1 MATTTRPGKTSK
13 PTQSKPSQ
21 ESLTAPIET
30 SRAIEIEGA
39 RTHNLKNVSCRF
51 PHRQISVITGPSGSG
66 KSSLA
71 FDTLYAEGQRRFVE
85 SMSAYA
91 RQFLERLEKPDVD
104 DIRYI
109 LPAIAL
115 EQKNRI
121 KNARSTVGTLTET
134 YDYLRLLFGA
144 VGHTVCTQ
152 CHIPVEAYD
161 AQAIAKALMSYD
173 EGSKLIITIALPA
186 RSEHVWPLVQQ
197 GYHRLWLR
205 DQLVDIPATA
215 SESVFSTWLTEQ
227 TTQAEEGQCYIV
239 IDRWI
244 VRHADADASTTGNA
258 GLPKRLLESID
269 VGLKLGQ
276 QTAMLAVF
284 DMANP
289 SNQRRFLPSRVCG
302 TCLTAYPSPE
312 PFLFSFNNPLGACK
326 DCEGYGK
333 VIGLDLTKVIPNRY
347 KTLAE
352 GAVHPFT
359 MPSNQD
365 LQEALLSEAKKRKVP
380 TNMPY
385 EQLNEAQRAFVL
397 EGTGEYEGVYGFF
410 RWLES
415 KAYKVHIRVMLAK
428 YRGYYACPTCKG
440 SRLTPAALSVR
451 VMEATI
457 HDVCQWPIHHVLS
470 WLDSLDLTDAQRI
483 ATQRIRESLHGR
495 LATLNQL
502 GLGYL
507 TLNRQSR
514 TLSGGEAQRVHLTSS
529 LGNALTETLY
539 VLDEPTVGLH
549 PRDTACLMESL
560 KGLKTLGNTVVM
572 VEHDPDMMLG
582 ADWIIDLGP
591 CGGQEG
597 GYTVYEGSQSGFWD
611 CPTSSTAQCFKNPTW
626 YHASE
631 TKAASKVKKAA
642 KNQHAPEPLVIYQA
656 SGHNLKGIDV
666 TIPTQ
671 QLVVI
676 TGVSGSGKSS
686 LIEQTLY
693 ATIQQQ
699 KGLELTLESLPCD
712 RIEGLEQFADV
723 VMVDQ
728 APPGRSQR
736 SNPATY
742 VKAYDDIRSLFANTR
757 QAQALG
763 ITASQFSFNSAG
775 GRCETCQGLGT
786 VTVDMQFLAD
796 VSMPCPDCD
805 GRRFLPSVLAV
816 TLEGKT
822 ITDVL
827 NLTVQEALEFFSFSS
842 KVVKKLQPLADI
854 GLGYLKL
861 GQSTSTLSG
870 GEAQRL
876 KLAFHLAHQQ
886 QTKPTLFLFD
896 EPTTGLHLGDVNTL
910 VGVCRQLVNAGHT
923 LIVVEHNLH
932 FVAQAD
938 WIIDLGPDGGDEG
951 GQVVLAGT
959 VEDVMACKTS
969 HTGHYLS
976 ELKAQISQSHA

>member
-13 PTQSKPSQ
+13 TSPQSEPVTVS
-21 ESLTAPIET
+21 EGS

-39 RTHNLKNVSCRF
+39 RTHNLKHVSCRL
-51 PHRQISVITGPSGSG
+51 PHREISVITGPSGSG

-134 YDYLRLLFGA
+134 YDYMRLLFGA
-144 VGHTVCTQ
+144 VGQTVCTK
-152 CHIPVEAYD
+152 CHIPVEAFD

-173 EGSKLIITIALPA
+173 EGSKLIITVALPA
-186 RSEHVWPLVQQ
+186 RPEHIWPLVQQ
-197 GYHRLWLR
+197 GYHRLWAQ
-205 DQLVDIPATA
+205 DAIVDIPATG
-215 SESVFSTWLTEQ
+215 SETVFADWLA
-227 TTQAEEGQCYIV
+227 TQAAQANDGQCYVV

-244 VRHADADASTTGNA
+244 VRKPEAADSTTGNA

-269 VGLKLGQ
+269 VGLKLAQ

-284 DMANP
+284 DMAN
-289 SNQRRFLPSRVCG
+289 STNQRRFLPSRVCG
-302 TCLTAYPSPE
+302 TCLAAYPSPE
-312 PFLFSFNNPLGACK
+312 PSLFSFNNPLGACK

-333 VIGLDLTKVIPNRY
+333 VIGLDLGKVIPNRH

-352 GAVHPFT
+352 GAIHPFT

-365 LQEALLSEAKKRKVP
+365 IQDALMAEAKKWKIP
-380 TNMPY
+380 TNVPY
-385 EQLNEAQRAFVL
+385 EDLNEDQRAFVL
-397 EGTGEYEGVYGFF
+397 EGAGSYEGVYGFF

-415 KAYKVHIRVMLAK
+415 KVYKVHIRVMLAK
-428 YRGYYACPTCKG
+428 YRGYYACPTCQG

-451 VMEATI
+451 VKGATI
-457 HDVCQWPIHHVLS
+457 HDTCQWPIHQVLS
-470 WLDSLDLTDAQRI
+470 WLDTLELTEAQLL
-483 ATQRIRESLHGR
+483 ATKRIRESLHGR

-529 LGNALTETLY
+529 LGSALTETLY

-549 PRDTACLMESL
+549 PRDTARLMESL
-560 KGLKTLGNTVVM
+560 KDLKSLGNTVVM

-597 GYTVYEGSQSGFWD
+597 GYIVYEGPQTGFWD
-611 CPTSSTAQCFKNPTW
+611 CQTSSTAQCFKNPGW

-631 TKAASKVKKAA
+631 TKSTPKKSSKPRAAG
-642 KNQHAPEPLVIYQA
+642 QPLIIRQA
-656 SGHNLKGIDV
+656 SGHNLKHIDV

-693 ATIQQQ
+693 TTIQQQ
-699 KGLELTLESLPCD
+699 KGLELALESLPCD
-712 RIEGLEQFADV
+712 TIEGLDQFSDV
-723 VMVDQ
+723 IMVDQ
-728 APPGRSQR
+728 SPPGRSQR

-742 VKAYDDIRSLFANTR
+742 VKAYDDIRTLFANTR

-763 ITASQFSFNSAG
+763 ITASQFSFNSPG

-805 GRRFLPSVLAV
+805 GRRFLPSVLAI
-816 TLEGKT
+816 TLEDKT

-827 NLTVQEALEFFSFSS
+827 NFTVQEAIAFFAFSS
-842 KVVKKLQPLADI
+842 KVVKKLQPLMDI

-910 VGVCRQLVNAGHT
+910 VGVCRQLVSAGHT

-938 WIIDLGPDGGDEG
+938 WIIDLGPEGGDGGGE
-951 GQVVLAGT
+951 VVVVGT
-959 VEDVMACKTS
+959 VADVMACKRS
-969 HTGHYLS
+969 YTGQYLT
-976 ELKAQISQSHA
+976 ELDAQIASTH